1 MSVSQWFLK
10 GGESVAALRSADC
23 PAAYAAG
30 SGRQLL
36 TDAGRVSSWHREAFH
51 PWRKI
56 RKGEWAPQLE
66 PFATAYLFED
76 GCYFCSVLFFFFLL
90 GSHVCIYCMI
100 ICFLFLLCRL
110 IFQIGLK
117 WNFTEITFSKSPIGG
132 SCLWKDRMSWKLD
145 CGLNS
150 NQRKVLTMGA
160 WPENGSSCCPKR
172 CSTPTTVSLST
183 PQRKSQVTWRAL
195 RMGPRRNSFSLKE
208 LKRDEKIAAQ
218 AFEMR

>member
-1 MSVSQWFLK
+1 MLGVSHPDIVRPSIREEKSVKASEHFSWSHSPLLIYLK
-10 GGESVAALRSADC
+10 
-23 PAAYAAG
+23 
-30 SGRQLL
+30 
-36 TDAGRVSSWHREAFH
+36 
-51 PWRKI
+51 
-56 RKGEWAPQLE
+56 
-66 PFATAYLFED
+66 TAVI
-76 GCYFCSVLFFFFLL
+76 SVLCCFFFFLL